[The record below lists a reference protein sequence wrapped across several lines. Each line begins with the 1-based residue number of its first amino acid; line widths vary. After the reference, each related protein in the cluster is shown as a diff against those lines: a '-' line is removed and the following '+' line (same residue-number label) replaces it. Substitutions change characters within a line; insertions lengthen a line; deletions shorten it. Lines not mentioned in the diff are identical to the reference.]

1 MIQFQD
7 WTIQAQGQ
15 VLARQYDNLT
25 RELRIEGDM
34 PQGWDWD
41 LLVQAGELLDVIRLT
56 PDGNSLSV
64 ILTAEMLALS
74 GFYLLQLRGTQG
86 EKVRH
91 TNAIRVFVPES
102 LSGDAQWPELPTEF
116 SQAEADIRSLNA
128 HPPIPGEDGF
138 WLLWD
143 LEAERYLTRV
153 RLDFLETLRPA
164 DSFSETML
172 FYYALKLKLIVRIRQ
187 FDQRKG
193 QSEYR
198 KIYGSIMYG
207 GDQEVKE

>member
-56 PDGNSLSV
+56 PGGNSLSV
-64 ILTAEMLALS
+64 TLTAEMLALS

-91 TNAIRVFVPES
+91 TTAIRARVTAR
-102 LSGDAQWPELPTEF
+102 LSADAQWPELPTEF
-116 SQAEADIRSLNA
+116 SQAEANIRSLNA
-128 HPPIPGEDGF
+128 HPPVPGEDGF

-143 LEAERYLTRV
+143 LEAKGYQPSELPLPSGGAGDISSREIHTIKVLSREAYDALPEKP
-153 RLDFLETLRPA
+153 DSTL
-164 DSFSETML
+164 
-172 FYYALKLKLIVRIRQ
+172 YLIV
-187 FDQRKG
+187 G
-193 QSEYR
+193 
-198 KIYGSIMYG
+198 
-207 GDQEVKE
+207 

>member
-7 WTIQAQGQ
+7 WTIRAQGQ
-15 VLARQYDNLT
+15 LLGRQYDNLIQ
-25 RELRIEGDM
+25 ELRIEGDI
-34 PQGWDWD
+34 PAGWDWD
-41 LLVQAGELLDVIRLT
+41 LLVQTGELMDVIRLT

-64 ILTAEMLALS
+64 TLTAEMLALS

-91 TNAIRVFVPES
+91 TNAIRAFVPES
-102 LSGDAQWPELPTEF
+102 LSGDARWPELPTEF

-143 LEAERYLTRV
+143 LDAEQYQPSELPLPSDGAGNISSREIHTIKVLSRGEYDALPEK
-153 RLDFLETLRPA
+153 LDSTL
-164 DSFSETML
+164 
-172 FYYALKLKLIVRIRQ
+172 YLIV
-187 FDQRKG
+187 G
-193 QSEYR
+193 
-198 KIYGSIMYG
+198 
-207 GDQEVKE
+207 